1 MKARKRLEQHMTAT
15 LIKYTPETDFVR
27 VRDLLVKTFSLTE
40 KPLNWK
46 LERWNYARYFITPL
60 LVTEGVGEPDLQA
73 VDKAIQLWDE
83 ITGVWENEAGE
94 IVGVVNI
101 EHADPSHSGWGESFL
116 QRHPDYDSIL
126 PEMLAYAE
134 KHLRNRERTLVF
146 IPIYDYDQALIAAVQ
161 KRGYRRNDDYTL
173 WDSVYTF
180 RKTILKPNLPAGY
193 RIRSMADEGSEIEA
207 HCKAFGIAFNHPEP
221 KDWPSRISFEG
232 LQQAPN
238 YRADLDICVVAP
250 DGDYASFCIVWWDE
264 HNKIASLEPVG
275 TTPEH
280 RRKGLARAVVLE
292 AIRRVAELG
301 AERVFVGSD
310 QEFYLSLGFELVY
323 PAHHWVKRF

>member
-1 MKARKRLEQHMTAT
+1 MAAT
-15 LIKYTPETDFVR
+15 LRKYNPETDFAR
-27 VRDLLVKTFSLTE
+27 IRDFLVETFSLTE

-46 LERWNYARYFITPL
+46 LERWNYARYFIAPM

-83 ITGVWENEAGE
+83 ITGVWENESGQ

-101 EHADPSHSGWGESFL
+101 EHADKFHSGWGESFL
-116 QRHPDYDSIL
+116 QRHPDYDPIL
-126 PEMLAYAE
+126 TEMLTYAE
-134 KHLRNRERTLVF
+134 KYLRNRERNLVF
-146 IPIYDYDQALIAAVQ
+146 IPIYDYDQALITAVQ
-161 KRGYRRNDDYTL
+161 KRGYRRNDDSL
-173 WDSVYTF
+173 IWDSIYTV
-180 RKTILKPNLPAGY
+180 RETIPKTYMPAGY
-193 RIRSMADEGSEIEA
+193 QIRSMADEGSDIDA
-207 HCKAFGIAFNHPEP
+207 HCKAFGVAFNHSEP

-238 YRADLDICVVAP
+238 YQADLDIYTVAP
-250 DGDYASFCIVWWDE
+250 DGEYASFCIAWWDE

-292 AIRRVAELG
+292 AIRRVADLG

-310 QEFYLSLGFELVY
+310 QEFYLSLGFELAY
-323 PAHHWVKRF
+323 LAHHWVKKF